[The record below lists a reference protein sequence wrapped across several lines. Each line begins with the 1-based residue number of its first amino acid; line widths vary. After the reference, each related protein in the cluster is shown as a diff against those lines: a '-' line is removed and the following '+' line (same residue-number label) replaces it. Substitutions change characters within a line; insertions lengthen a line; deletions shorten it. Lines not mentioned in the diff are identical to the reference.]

1 MDGGAWWAAVHGV
14 AESRTRLS
22 NFTLLFT
29 FMHWRRKWQPT
40 PVFLPGESRGRRS
53 LVGCCLWGRIES
65 DTTEATYQQHVHISF
80 KNLVQIIKS
89 RNSHSKINFLK
100 NRAPF
105 FIFQICVT
113 LQCRHYL
120 GSIFNFEKK
129 KKAGCSQGYL
139 PFFDSYCFPDL
150 KTKRSKDFPGGP
162 MVKTPCS
169 QCKRPEFDPWLGN

>member
-1 MDGGAWWAAVHGV
+1 MYQFIHLVV
-14 AESRTRLS
+14 YKYIFLILPILV
-22 NFTLLFT
+22 TLLIFANWVNEKVSH
-29 FMHWRRKWQPT
+29 FPDYERCW
-40 PVFLPGESRGRRS
+40 VLP
-53 LVGCCLWGRIES
+53 LCLLSI
-65 DTTEATYQQHVHISF
+65 HISF